1 MSVAQWS
8 THRCFRPPMS
18 VPRRQKIRAHLGRLG
33 LPYLTL
39 CVHMTRSPPRFPVG
53 SSEEGTVRRAAVE
66 YLQTFRLQLTL
77 SLSGSIQGAAVGWV
91 GVLLLEGDRV
101 SVYCV
106 EGHRFNLIMPEG
118 PCFNYVHQHCCWCQI
133 LLSLKTVQSKNHPRQ
148 NRLSVAMFTKGWL

>member
-1 MSVAQWS
+1 MSVAQWN

-18 VPRRQKIRAHLGRLG
+18 GPQRQKIGEHLGRLG

-39 CVHMTRSPPRFPVG
+39 CPYDPIATSLPSRLLWEGDGQTRRRGIPPDI
-53 SSEEGTVRRAAVE
+53 
-66 YLQTFRLQLTL
+66 QTTTHSLPLT
-77 SLSGSIQGAAVGWV
+77 GSIQGAAVGWV

-118 PCFNYVHQHCCWCQI
+118 PSATTSSYSSTQK
-133 LLSLKTVQSKNHPRQ
+133 SGSKQSSTRDKIDWVSR
-148 NRLSVAMFTKGWL
+148 FTKGWL

>member
-1 MSVAQWS
+1 MSVAQWN

-18 VPRRQKIRAHLGRLG
+18 GPQRQKIGEHLGRLG

-39 CVHMTRSPPRFPVG
+39 CPYDPIATSLPSRLLWEGDGQTRRRGIPPDI
-53 SSEEGTVRRAAVE
+53 
-66 YLQTFRLQLTL
+66 QTTTHSLPLT
-77 SLSGSIQGAAVGWV
+77 GSIQGAAVGWV

-118 PCFNYVHQHCCWCQI
+118 PS
-133 LLSLKTVQSKNHPRQ
+133 LLLRRHIPQLKRVAAN
-148 NRLSVAMFTKGWL
+148 NRPPETKSIECRGSQRADSN